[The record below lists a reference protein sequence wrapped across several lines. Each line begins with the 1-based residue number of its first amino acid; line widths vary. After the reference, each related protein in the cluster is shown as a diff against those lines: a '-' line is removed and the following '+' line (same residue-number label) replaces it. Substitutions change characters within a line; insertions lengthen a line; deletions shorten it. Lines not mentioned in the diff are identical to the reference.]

1 MIQKESGAF
10 DLRGL
15 AVVVVVGA
23 WIAGILFGNWILLPS
38 LVLLVAAFVML
49 LGLILFWHN
58 FHARMVLLSML
69 FLLLG
74 AWRYT
79 ISSPIGDT
87 TAISASIGTGTLEVR
102 GRVSDEPKLEGRI
115 RLLLIAVS
123 SISKNG
129 GTSWQDAHGQLE
141 VETLGGAI
149 EDPYRANYGDDVELK
164 GRLQMPLPHAPPNI
178 FASMIFPRISVSST
192 GGNPIIAALYHLRV
206 VLATT
211 IAQSLPQPEAA
222 LLIAILLGLRTPA
235 LKSLAFAFNVT
246 GTAHLIVPSG
256 FKVTILAGL
265 VLAGTRWFTM
275 KRGVQTK
282 AMLPAQKRRY
292 NRWRWLASLAVI
304 GSIASYTILSGGGPA
319 ALRAG
324 IMGALLV
331 LAPRLGRI
339 YNVYNALAVCALLL
353 SIFDPFVLW
362 DVGFQLSFL
371 GTLGIVALTPILE
384 KALNKLTRLPFG
396 QLIVEISSVTL
407 AAQLATLP
415 IMALTFNQISFIAPI
430 ANMLT
435 VPLLGIIIFIGIL
448 ICGLGILYAPL
459 GLLCGWVAWPI
470 LWYIDNVVTVCS
482 SLPGAYLSV
491 NNLNVGLAWCYYG
504 LLCIAVGALMY
515 KWPNQKHPHV
525 NKANV
530 PNQLSN
536 RTRLVLQLSAAI
548 IVILTTGTGALA
560 AHSNVRLTVSFLSVG
575 PTNQQPQGEAIFIQT
590 PDGKTALIDGG
601 MDATS
606 LAQELDTRL
615 PSWQRS
621 LDVVILSTAKLDHII
636 GLQDVITRY
645 QIGEVVD
652 AGMLHPSAGYAL
664 WRRTIA
670 ERNLH
675 YAEVRQGMTVAVGSQ
690 VVLQVFWPR
699 FLLHKGTNEEIDNG
713 LIIRL
718 ITPGLRILFL
728 GVAVMSKYALTGLIS
743 DIAPSYLRADVV
755 QVVAQAGKNLPSEL
769 GAVLQVSKPSLILI
783 TPGALSAKQR
793 KQAMS
798 PVIDPLPAI
807 LTAGTTE
814 AAWQLEQTAQV
825 GTIEIEC
832 SNQQWGI
839 NV

>member
-1 MIQKESGAF
+1 MIQNKSGAY

-23 WIAGILFGNWILLPS
+23 WIAGILLGYWIHLPS
-38 LVLLVAAFVML
+38 LVLLVAAFIML

-58 FHARMVLLSML
+58 FQVRMVLLIVS

-79 ISSPIGDT
+79 IASSIGDPA
-87 TAISASIGTGTLEVR
+87 AISASIGAGTIEVR
-102 GRVSDEPKLEGRI
+102 GRVSDEPKLEGKT
-115 RLLLIAVS
+115 RLLFIAVS
-123 SISKNG
+123 STSKNG
-129 GTSWQDAHGQLE
+129 GASWQDAHGQLE
-141 VETLGGAI
+141 VETPGGTI
-149 EDPYRANYGDDVELK
+149 EDPYGANYGDDVELK
-164 GRLQMPLPHAPPNI
+164 GRLQKPLPNAPPNI
-178 FASMIFPRISVSST
+178 FASMIFPRISVSGN

-206 VLATT
+206 VLATI

-222 LLIAILLGLRTPA
+222 LLVAILLGLRTPA

-265 VLAGTRWFTM
+265 VLASTRWFNM

-292 NRWRWLASLAVI
+292 NRRRWIASAAVI
-304 GSIASYTILSGGGPA
+304 GSVASYTILSGGGPA

-324 IMGALLV
+324 IMGVLLI

-353 SIFDPFVLW
+353 SIIDPFVLW

-371 GTLGIVALTPILE
+371 GTLGIVVLTPILE
-384 KALNKLTRLPFG
+384 KALKKLARLPFG
-396 QLIVEISSVTL
+396 HFIVEIASVTL

-415 IMALTFNQISFIAPI
+415 IMALAFKQISFIAPI
-430 ANMLT
+430 VNILT

-448 ICGLGILYAPL
+448 VCGLGMFYAPL

-470 LWYIDNVVTVCS
+470 LWYIDNVVTECS
-482 SLPGAYLSV
+482 VLPGAYISV
-491 NNLNVGLAWCYYG
+491 NNLNVGLAWGYYG
-504 LLCIAVGALMY
+504 LLCVAVGTIMY
-515 KWPNQKHPHV
+515 KWPNQRHPH
-525 NKANV
+525 ANNANA
-530 PNQLSN
+530 PNQLSR

-548 IVILTTGTGALA
+548 VVVLATGTATLA
-560 AHSNVRLTVSFLSVG
+560 AHSNGRLTVSFLSVG

-606 LAQELDTRL
+606 LAQELDSRL
-615 PSWQRS
+615 PSWHRS
-621 LDVVILSTAKLDHII
+621 LDVVILSTAKSDHIV

-675 YAEVRQGMTVAVGSQ
+675 YTEVRQGMTVAVGSQ
-690 VVLQVFWPR
+690 VMLQVFWPR
-699 FLLHKGTNEEIDNG
+699 LLLHKGTNEEIDNG
-713 LIIRL
+713 LIVRL

-743 DIAPSYLRADVV
+743 DIAPNYLQADVV
-755 QVVAQAGKNLPSEL
+755 QVVAQAGKDLPSEL
-769 GAVLQVSKPSLILI
+769 SVVLEVAKPSMILI

-798 PVIDPLPAI
+798 SVIEPLPAI
-807 LTAGTTE
+807 LAAGNT
-814 AAWQLEQTAQV
+814 WQLEQTAQV